1 MENDLF
7 KELREKNKRLSNE
20 LLFAKKCIQLL
31 KSYRNSLISFRN
43 DCNCNQNFKSKQF
56 LFNLLED
63 EYKCL
68 FNNQINFDNSIE
80 SLNQNKHFCLNQRT
94 DEKLEIESENSDKC
108 IETLSV
114 VDNNCI
120 DLSEQY
126 IERNDQHISYTIHNK
141 NNHSIH
147 NTIEQT
153 SHQNNF
159 EEELK
164 LMIKEEKQ
172 IFNIIDNENKDSIH
186 KIIDIRS
193 SYLKDFGEEELK
205 SMIREE
211 KVIKEIDSKNKLIS
225 GYYHLKTIQF
235 YLIFFTL

>member
-7 KELREKNKRLSNE
+7 EELREENKRLSNE
-20 LLFAKKCIQLL
+20 LLFAQKCIQLL
-31 KSYRNSLISFRN
+31 KSYRNSLISFTN
-43 DCNCNQNFKSKQF
+43 DCNCNQNYKSKQF

-68 FNNQINFDNSIE
+68 FKSEINFDDS
-80 SLNQNKHFCLNQRT
+80 
-94 DEKLEIESENSDKC
+94 

-120 DLSEQY
+120 DLSQPHIQQNNQQNNE
-126 IERNDQHISYTIHNK
+126 HISYTIHNK
-141 NNHSIH
+141 NNDSIR
-147 NTIEQT
+147 NRIEET
-153 SHQNNF
+153 SHENNF

-164 LMIKEEKQ
+164 LMIKEEKE
-172 IFNIIDNENKDSIH
+172 IFNIIDNKNEDSIRNNV
-186 KIIDIRS
+186 IDITS
-193 SYLKDFGEEELK
+193 SSHLKDFEEEELK

-225 GYYHLKTIQF
+225 GYYDL
-235 YLIFFTL
+235 